1 MQQGPDVVLNSGADL
16 LSVMVKDNLM
26 KLTKR
31 ISRHTKL
38 TLDSYRSAPQPNFF
52 VLFIN
57 SICNMKCEH
66 CFYWTSLNKRDDLTK
81 DEIFDLSRSLGKLQ
95 NLNLSGGEPFLR
107 KEFAEICRQFIQHN
121 EVRQIY
127 VPTNGYFKERTVAA
141 VTKVLEEKELDLF
154 VCEISLDG
162 LPEFHDNFRV
172 AKNSFQKAMETYEAL
187 VEIQT
192 RDPRLR
198 IHSIST
204 ATNVNMVEIK
214 KLTTY
219 LYERCP
225 NMDHHNLAIIRGD
238 RKNPDLAAPLLK
250 EYAELYA
257 YIRRLWAP
265 REASRYGAI
274 VEPMLQWAKV
284 QTLKEKRQVV
294 PCSAGRQT
302 VVVYANGDVSLCEI
316 HKPIG
321 NLRQKSFQ
329 EIWHSE
335 EAQQL
340 RKSIGN
346 KECYCTTEVFLWP
359 SIVFQPASLAKAM
372 VGARVWE
379 KASPLQEGEK
389 PVIELDNN
397 EMPISRNGNGLSQIE
412 LPQINATSTEES

>member
-1 MQQGPDVVLNSGADL
+1 
-16 LSVMVKDNLM
+16 M

-31 ISRHTKL
+31 ISRHTKI
-38 TLDSYRSAPQPNFF
+38 TLDSYRSDPQPNFL

-66 CFYWTSLNKRDDLTK
+66 CFYWTSLNQRDDLTK
-81 DEIFDLSRSLGKLQ
+81 DEIFEVSRSLGKLQ

-121 EVRQIY
+121 GVRQIY
-127 VPTNGYFKERTVAA
+127 VPTNGYYKDRTVAA
-141 VTKVLEEKELDLF
+141 VTSVLEEKELDLF
-154 VCEISLDG
+154 VVEISLDG
-162 LPEFHDNFRV
+162 MPEFHDNFRV
-172 AKNSFQKAMETYEAL
+172 AKNAFQKAMETYEAL
-187 VEIQT
+187 VEVQA

-204 ATNVNMVEIK
+204 ATNKNMAEIRE
-214 KLTTY
+214 LTTY
-219 LYERCP
+219 LYERCQH
-225 NMDHHNLAIIRGD
+225 MDHHNLAIIRGD

-250 EYAELYA
+250 EYSELYA

-265 REASRYGAI
+265 REESRYGAI

-284 QTLKEKRQVV
+284 ETLKQKRQVV
-294 PCSAGRQT
+294 PCLAGRQT

-329 EIWHSE
+329 QIWQSE
-335 EAQQL
+335 EAQKL
-340 RKSIGN
+340 RHSIAC

-359 SIVFQPASLAKAM
+359 SIVFQPTSLAQAM
-372 VGARVWE
+372 VAAKVWE
-379 KASPLQEGEK
+379 KASPLKEHEK
-389 PVIELDNN
+389 PLVELDENK
-397 EMPISRNGNGLSQIE
+397 MPLSRNGNGMGAIE
-412 LPQINATSTEES
+412 LPQVGAAPAEGS

>member
-1 MQQGPDVVLNSGADL
+1 MQQEPDVVPNCGAEFF
-16 LSVMVKDNLM
+16 SQKVKDNLM

-31 ISRHTKL
+31 ISRHTKI
-38 TLDSYRSAPQPNFF
+38 TLDSYRSDPQPNFL

-66 CFYWTSLNKRDDLTK
+66 CFYWTSLNQRDDLTK
-81 DEIFDLSRSLGKLQ
+81 DEIFEVSRSLGKLQ

-121 EVRQIY
+121 GVRQIY
-127 VPTNGYFKERTVAA
+127 VPTNGYFKDRTVAA
-141 VTKVLEEKELDLF
+141 ITKVLEEKELDLF

-162 LPEFHDNFRV
+162 MPEFHDNFRV
-172 AKNSFQKAMETYEAL
+172 AKHSFEKAMETYDAL
-187 VEIQT
+187 VEIQK

-204 ATNVNMVEIK
+204 ATNVNMAEIK
-214 KLTTY
+214 NLTTY

-238 RKNPDLAAPLLK
+238 RKNPDLAAPMLK
-250 EYAELYA
+250 EYAELYT

-265 REASRYGAI
+265 REANRYGAI

-284 QTLKEKRQVV
+284 ETLKQKRQVV
-294 PCSAGRQT
+294 PCTAGRQS

-329 EIWHSE
+329 EIWQSE

-340 RKSIGN
+340 RHSIAC

-359 SIVFQPASLAKAM
+359 SIVFQPASLANAM

-379 KASPLQEGEK
+379 KASPLQNEEK
-389 PVIELDNN
+389 PVIELDENK
-397 EMPISRNGNGLSQIE
+397 MPLLPNGNGLSRIE
-412 LPQINATSTEES
+412 LPQINAASPEES

>member
-1 MQQGPDVVLNSGADL
+1 
-16 LSVMVKDNLM
+16 M

-52 VLFIN
+52 VLFVN

-81 DEIFDLSRSLGKLQ
+81 DEIFELSRSLGKLQ

-121 EVRQIY
+121 GVRQIY
-127 VPTNGYFKERTVAA
+127 VPTNGYFKDRTVAA
-141 VTKVLEEKELDLF
+141 VTQVLEEKELDLF

-162 LPEFHDNFRV
+162 MPEFHDNFRV
-172 AKNSFQKAMETYEAL
+172 AKHSFQKAMETYEAL
-187 VEIQT
+187 VEIQK

-204 ATNVNMVEIK
+204 ATNVNMAEIR

-265 REASRYGAI
+265 REENRYGAI

-284 QTLKEKRQVV
+284 ETLKQKRQVV
-294 PCSAGRQT
+294 PCLAGRQT

-329 EIWHSE
+329 EIWQSE
-335 EAQQL
+335 EAQKL
-340 RKSIGN
+340 RKSIAC

-372 VGARVWE
+372 MGAKVWE
-379 KASPLQEGEK
+379 KASPLQDGEK
-389 PVIELDNN
+389 PFIEFDENK
-397 EMPISRNGNGLSQIE
+397 MPFSPRGNGLSQIE
-412 LPQINATSTEES
+412 LPQINGASTEEI